1 MGSTFGMCND
11 LHEWDL
17 SWEHFYQGDTTRR
30 RLFSFGFA
38 LSPWQTVDYVEY
50 PSIGK
55 FEGDRFDP
63 RTWRP
68 QTPTAAYME
77 LRDDDAFWAARRVAA
92 FTDDLIRAA
101 VHTGQYSDPMAEKYL
116 ADVLIKRRNAIART
130 YLTAVNPIADPA
142 LERHTRSGARVAR
155 SVSGHS

>member
-55 FEGDRFDP
+55 FEGDRV
-63 RTWRP
+63 RS
-68 QTPTAAYME
+68 QN
-77 LRDDDAFWAARRVAA
+77 VAA
-92 FTDDLIRAA
+92 ADADDGVHGAA
-101 VHTGQYSDPMAEKYL
+101 
-116 ADVLIKRRNAIART
+116 
-130 YLTAVNPIADPA
+130 
-142 LERHTRSGARVAR
+142 
-155 SVSGHS
+155 